1 MAVLVFGSAK
11 GSPGVTTTVLALAA
25 IWPQEREPFVF
36 EGDPAGGDIVARL
49 ASLEGDND
57 GLRDAPS
64 AVQLAAASRRGL
76 NAITLMEHAQRL
88 PGIGEVR
95 ALVSPASA
103 FASSMALGEL
113 VNADLAG
120 HLASLAT
127 HDVLFDAGT
136 VHPGSPTLTVLRT
149 VRWLNVVARPT
160 LESIL
165 HTRELVGALGGM
177 GVRCGV
183 VVVGDRPYSP
193 FDVAEAT
200 GAQLVGSVP
209 FDPVGAAA
217 LAGEARSAKILGRSR
232 LVRSATLLAQSFT
245 LEGATPVAEAI
256 GANR

>member
-1 MAVLVFGSAK
+1 MAMLMFGSAK

-25 IWPQEREPFVF
+25 VWPQDREPFLF

-49 ASLEGDND
+49 ASLEGDSG

-64 AVQLAAASRRGL
+64 TVQLAAASRRGL
-76 NAITLMEHAQRL
+76 DAITLMEHAQRL

-103 FASSMALGEL
+103 FAASMALGEL
-113 VNADLAG
+113 VNADIAG
-120 HLASLAT
+120 HLAALTT
-127 HDVLFDAGT
+127 HDVLLDAGS
-136 VHPGSPTLTVLRT
+136 VHPGSPTLALLRAA
-149 VRWLNVVARPT
+149 RWLHVIARPT

-165 HTRELVGALGGM
+165 HTRELVGALSGV

-193 FDVAEAT
+193 LDVAEAT
-200 GAQLVGSVP
+200 GAQLIGSLP

-217 LAGEARSAKILGRSR
+217 LAGEARNAKILGRSR
-232 LVRSATLLAQSFT
+232 LVRAAAVLAQS
-245 LEGATPVAEAI
+245 LAVEATRPVTEAI